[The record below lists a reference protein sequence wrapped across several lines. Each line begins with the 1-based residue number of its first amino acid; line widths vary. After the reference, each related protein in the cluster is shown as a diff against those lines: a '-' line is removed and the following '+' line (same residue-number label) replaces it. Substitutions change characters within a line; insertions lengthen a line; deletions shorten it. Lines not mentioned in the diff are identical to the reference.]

1 MPLLPVLIGGS
12 SGTKNPWRPLI
23 IVSSLAVSMVG
34 FTLLLRT
41 GASQIDTEI
50 VLRYISGGIITLMGF
65 FMLWPSLWEK
75 LSFKLKFH
83 KSEELVGKTG
93 KKEGIFGAII
103 LGVSLGP
110 VFSTCSPT
118 YGLILA
124 TVLPQSYTNA
134 LINLTFFA
142 IGVMI
147 PLLIIGYG
155 GRKIAQKFKGASNPQ
170 GWFKRGLG
178 ILLIIAGIIFISG
191 YYKKIESY
199 LLEHGF
205 FVESAVELETEL
217 TQKYFKQ

>member
-1 MPLLPVLIGGS
+1 MI
-12 SGTKNPWRPLI
+12 
-23 IVSSLAVSMVG
+23 G

-65 FMLWPSLWEK
+65 FMVFPNLWEK
-75 LSFKLKFH
+75 LTFKLKLY
-83 KSEELVGKTG
+83 KSEELVGKTSR
-93 KKEGIFGAII
+93 KEGAAGAIV
-103 LGVSLGP
+103 LGLSLGP

-134 LINLTFFA
+134 IINLLFFA
-142 IGVMI
+142 VGVMI

-155 GRKIAQKFKGASNPQ
+155 GQKIAQRFKGASNPN
-170 GWFKRGLG
+170 GWFKRSLG
-178 ILLIIAGIIFISG
+178 VLLILTGIIFITG
-191 YYKKIESY
+191 YYKEIETY

-205 FVESAVELETEL
+205 LVESAVELESEL